1 MNNIDINLDP
11 IFSSPVASIKTD
23 INIKKILKA
32 AEKEKYRT
40 AGRSDSFKNQVDQS
54 DSLNILDRKIFKT
67 EKQKLENYVNY
78 YCEHVLKYINKFK
91 LTTSWFTK
99 AEYNQTSDPHDH
111 GNSVMSA
118 VLYLKT
124 TEGCG
129 GITFKNF
136 RIPSSIYLTKSEH
149 NLWNS
154 DAWTINPYDGLLII
168 FPSYLYHKILPG
180 ENKEP
185 RYSLAMNFFPVGK
198 IGYKESD
205 SSINI
210 IDVDGKY

>member
-11 IFSSPVASIKTD
+11 IFSSPVASIKTN

-54 DSLNILDRKIFKT
+54 SSLNILDRKIFKT
-67 EKQKLENYVNY
+67 EKQKLENYLNY
-78 YCEHVLKYINKFK
+78 YCGHVLKYINKFK

-99 AEYNQTSDPHDH
+99 SQYGQTSDPHDH

-136 RIPSSIYLTKSEH
+136 RIPSSIYLTRSEY
-149 NLWNS
+149 NLWNT

-198 IGYKESD
+198 IGFKESD

-210 IDVDGKY
+210 KDVDGKC